1 MMIFGRE
8 IASRIV
14 GLVIGGIVLL
24 VVIGFALTQCQGK
37 KTAKKEAEVASGQAG
52 ASIDSGVVAVET
64 ASNIVASDTATDAQ
78 VAAAQ
83 AEIKAAAKGQKGK
96 AAQKAAC
103 RFKAYANSP
112 QCKEPS
118 DGR

>member
-1 MMIFGRE
+1 MIIGGYNIAGRLL
-8 IASRIV
+8 AMIV
-14 GLVIGGIVLL
+14 GGLFLL
-24 VVIGFALTQCQGK
+24 ALIGFGVTQCSSK

-83 AEIKAAAKGQKGK
+83 DEIRAATTGQKGK

-103 RFKAYANSP
+103 RFKAYRDSP
-112 QCKEPS
+112 QCKEPVK
-118 DGR
+118 